1 MSDGDLAGSAER
13 LLDVDES
20 LGECTDDGR
29 CYRRV
34 LCTLG
39 SSDHL
44 ASMPNMYY
52 YSMTF

>member
-13 LLDVDES
+13 LLDAYEPP
-20 LGECTDDGR
+20 GECTDNGR
-29 CYRRV
+29 YSRRV

-39 SSDHL
+39 YSGHL
-44 ASMPNMYY
+44 AGMPNMYY